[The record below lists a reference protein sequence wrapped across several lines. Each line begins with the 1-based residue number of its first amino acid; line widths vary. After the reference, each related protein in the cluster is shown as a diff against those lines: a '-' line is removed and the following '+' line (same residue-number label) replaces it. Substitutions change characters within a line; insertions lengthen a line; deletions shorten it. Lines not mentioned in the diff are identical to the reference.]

1 MEDLRGREEDRRAG
15 REGGAPAAGGGAVRA
30 SEGSGAACVVLNEL
44 NRTED
49 WNSRMYSKSPILRL
63 PLIFFLFL
71 FLFSRMAERLQQ

>member
-44 NRTED
+44 NRTEEEAVQIGRA
-49 WNSRMYSKSPILRL
+49 SCR
-63 PLIFFLFL
+63 
-71 FLFSRMAERLQQ
+71 ERVSQLV